1 VKLIAGLGA
10 AAAAALIAAPTAHAD
25 TNSYLDYLHS
35 HHAGAI
41 AGFSDFALIIGGNK
55 ACVLPPDQVAAVA
68 AGMPAVSSAVYDAAH
83 HELCP

>member
-35 HHAGAI
+35 HH
-41 AGFSDFALIIGGNK
+41 GGG
-55 ACVLPPDQVAAVA
+55 DRRIQ
-68 AGMPAVSSAVYDAAH
+68 
-83 HELCP
+83 